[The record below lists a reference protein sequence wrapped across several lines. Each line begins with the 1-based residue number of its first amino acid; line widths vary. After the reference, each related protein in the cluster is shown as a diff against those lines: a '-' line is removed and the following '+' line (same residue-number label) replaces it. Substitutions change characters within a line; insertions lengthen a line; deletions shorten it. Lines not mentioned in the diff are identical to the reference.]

1 MAEGTVLSASSIYKK
16 MLEDER
22 QKWIN
27 EAKPK
32 GKLKKGSLVHTAF
45 SDYLIGEQIGSG
57 GNGRVFSATEGDNSK
72 RAIKFIPVDEPRVK
86 RKRLKNEI
94 HFCET
99 CNHPNIIRILDHG
112 FAEFEDGSYSFYVMP
127 LYEETLRTKMKKRIS
142 PNDIVFIITGILSG
156 LDFAHSRGTIHRD
169 IKPENILFSPN
180 SNEPI
185 ICDFGIAHFSEN
197 DLITAV
203 ETRFNERLANFQYAA
218 PEQRVKG
225 GKVTATADLYAVG
238 LLLNELFTGQIPQA
252 ADYKTISE
260 VDPDYNYLD
269 VVVQKLFR
277 QNPDDRIQT
286 ANEVLITLDL
296 LASQKQH
303 ALEAQRIRQCIDS
316 INEPPESN
324 ISIVNVSF
332 LDGVL
337 QFKMSEP
344 IPIGW
349 YNILVGREFSHSAI
363 LGYDKRAVFQCSED
377 VLGMRLKGGESKERI
392 QDIVRY
398 MREWVSS
405 VNGLYANELRRL
417 SESKRK
423 EAEEKR
429 QAELME
435 LAESERINGFLST
448 I

>member
-1 MAEGTVLSASSIYKK
+1 M
-16 MLEDER
+16 
-22 QKWIN
+22 
-27 EAKPK
+27 
-32 GKLKKGSLVHTAF
+32 
-45 SDYLIGEQIGSG
+45 
-57 GNGRVFSATEGDNSK
+57 
-72 RAIKFIPVDEPRVK
+72 
-86 RKRLKNEI
+86 
-94 HFCET
+94 
-99 CNHPNIIRILDHG
+99 
-112 FAEFEDGSYSFYVMP
+112 
-127 LYEETLRTKMKKRIS
+127 
-142 PNDIVFIITGILSG
+142 
-156 LDFAHSRGTIHRD
+156 
-169 IKPENILFSPN
+169 
-180 SNEPI
+180 
-185 ICDFGIAHFSEN
+185 
-197 DLITAV
+197 
-203 ETRFNERLANFQYAA
+203 
-218 PEQRVKG
+218 
-225 GKVTATADLYAVG
+225 
-238 LLLNELFTGQIPQA
+238 LLNELFTGQIPQA

>member
-1 MAEGTVLSASSIYKK
+1 MSDGTLLSASSIYKK

-22 QKWIN
+22 EKWIN

-32 GKLKKGSLVHTAF
+32 GKLKKGILVHTAF

-57 GNGRVFSATEGDNSK
+57 GNGRVFSATERDNNK
-72 RAIKFIPVDEPRVK
+72 CAVKFIPVDESKVK

-99 CNHPNIIRILDHG
+99 SNHPNIIRILDHG
-112 FAEFEDGSYSFYVMP
+112 FAEFEDGTYSFYIMP
-127 LYEETLRTKMKKRIS
+127 LYEETLRTKMKKHVS
-142 PNDIVFIITGILSG
+142 PNDIIFIISGILTG

-225 GKVTATADLYAVG
+225 GKVTPATDLYAVG
-238 LLLNELFTGQIPQA
+238 LILNELFTGQIPQA
-252 ADYKTISE
+252 ADYKTIAE
-260 VDPDYNYLD
+260 VDSNYDYLD
-269 VVVQKLFR
+269 AVVQEIFR
-277 QNPDDRIQT
+277 QNPDDRLQT
-286 ANEVLITLDL
+286 ANEVLITLKL
-296 LASQKQH
+296 LANQKQH
-303 ALEAQRIRQCIDS
+303 ALEAQRIQQCIDS
-316 INEPPESN
+316 TNEPSESN
-324 ISIVNVSF
+324 ISICNISF
-332 LDGVL
+332 IDGVL

-344 IPIGW
+344 IPGKW
-349 YNILVGREFSHSAI
+349 YHILVGREFSHSAI
-363 LGYDKRAVFQCSED
+363 SGYDKRSVFQCSED
-377 VLGMRLKGGESKERI
+377 ILGMRMKGGESKERI
-392 QDIVRY
+392 QNIVRY

-405 VNGLYANELRRL
+405 VNGLYTNEMRRL
-417 SESKRK
+417 SETSRK

-435 LAESERINGFLST
+435 LTELERINEILSS